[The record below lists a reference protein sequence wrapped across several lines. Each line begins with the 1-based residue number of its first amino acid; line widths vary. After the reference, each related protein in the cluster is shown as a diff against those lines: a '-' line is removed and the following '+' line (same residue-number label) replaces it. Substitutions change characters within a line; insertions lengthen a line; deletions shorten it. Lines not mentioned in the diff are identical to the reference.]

1 MKNKSILIVD
11 DESDLLELLQSIFE
25 RAGYTKIATACSGKE
40 ALSMF
45 RNHQPDMIILDVMM
59 PGIDGFTV
67 LKEIRQISTVPV
79 LMLTARGE
87 DNDKF

>member
-25 RAGYTKIATACSGKE
+25 RAGYTKIATASSGKE

-59 PGIDGFTV
+59 PGIDGIYGSQRNSPN
-67 LKEIRQISTVPV
+67 KHRSCPD
-79 LMLTARGE
+79 AYSPWRS
-87 DNDKF
+87 